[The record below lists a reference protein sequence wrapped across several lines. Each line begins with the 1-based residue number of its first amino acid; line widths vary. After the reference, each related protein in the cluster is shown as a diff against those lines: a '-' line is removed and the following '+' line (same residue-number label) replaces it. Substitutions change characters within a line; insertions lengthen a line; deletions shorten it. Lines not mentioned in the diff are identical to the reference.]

1 LLPRRIGSGLEDR
14 FPVRLMTL
22 PSAVLSMALGFFLGF
37 RGFLAY
43 AAGVAESS
51 VQLTDEI
58 GFSMSVSALS
68 LFLFALT
75 TPAGL
80 LATYL
85 FLIGALR
92 AIAAVAGDLR
102 GDPLLSLADSLVDT
116 RRKREAAARAIA
128 ARAALEGPELPDVL
142 EHGEPAGFPD
152 AEWVVIASRLKP
164 GWEKGVFVVT
174 PDRWYRILRQI
185 DRPTPEGLK
194 AVYLLGSVGQA
205 EVLRRSVA
213 YEHPQLSALHDD
225 ASLASEM
232 AKE

>member
-1 LLPRRIGSGLEDR
+1 M
-14 FPVRLMTL
+14 RLMTL
-22 PSAVLSMALGFFLGF
+22 PSAVFSMLLGFYLGF

-51 VQLTDEI
+51 LQLTDEI
-58 GFSMSVSALS
+58 GFSMSVSAFS

-75 TPAGL
+75 TPTGL

-85 FLIGALR
+85 FLSGALR
-92 AIAAVAGDLR
+92 AVAAVAGEVR

-116 RRKREAAARAIA
+116 RRKRQAVAQAIA
-128 ARAALEGPELPDVL
+128 VRAALEGPELPDVL
-142 EHGEPAGFPD
+142 ERGEAAGFPD

-164 GWEKGVFVVT
+164 GWENGVFVVT
-174 PDRWYRILRQI
+174 QDRWYRILRRI
-185 DRPTPEGLK
+185 DRPTLDGLK

-232 AKE
+232 AKQ

>member
-1 LLPRRIGSGLEDR
+1 
-14 FPVRLMTL
+14 MTL
-22 PSAVLSMALGFFLGF
+22 PSAILSMVAGFFLGF

-43 AAGVAESS
+43 AAGVAESTNQ
-51 VQLTDEI
+51 VTDEV
-58 GFSMSVSALS
+58 GFSMSVSAFS

-75 TPAGL
+75 TPTGL

-85 FLIGALR
+85 FLAGALR
-92 AIAAVAGDLR
+92 AFASVAGEAR
-102 GDPLLSLADSLVDT
+102 GDPLLGLVDSLLHT
-116 RRKREAAARAIA
+116 RRRRKAATQAAA

-142 EHGEPAGFPD
+142 ERGEPAGFPD

-164 GWEKGVFVVT
+164 GWENGVFVVT